1 LSWIKTPCA
10 TASAVNVS
18 FSEAEPSHQKI
29 WSGWHNLAIS
39 STHRMMLA
47 LAVFGF
53 DNFISQLVLAH
64 PARRNAK
71 LKLKKP
77 PA

>member
-1 LSWIKTPCA
+1 
-10 TASAVNVS
+10 
-18 FSEAEPSHQKI
+18 
-29 WSGWHNLAIS
+29 
-39 STHRMMLA
+39 MMLA